1 MEWNKIGSASEK
13 DEIWTKEIS
22 FTLDP
27 VLNIGPFV
35 LLAKWIS
42 DSDFLLPLSGPCC
55 EFRVPSIVPEYA
67 INWIIGDL
75 EARGI
80 YFLIF
85 IRPVFS
91 TSFEKRNWDLKFVI
105 KILFIK

>member
-27 VLNIGPFV
+27 VLNIAPFV

-85 IRPVFS
+85 IRLERF
-91 TSFEKRNWDLKFVI
+91 RHRLKKEI
-105 KILFIK
+105 GI